1 MPDLVQGHRIQV
13 CVCCMGEGPARQL
26 AQTVEGLATASYF
39 GSLTTS
45 PPSKKEKLSSGSVW
59 ISPKKEGEH
68 NSRQKFAL
76 AGTNVPRWVSQKEN
90 LDVRCRSHP
99 TAAPGLL
106 VVVIWPNLCFAKS
119 VGPKSVCSDLAGFLA
134 SVLTERLL
142 LHPMTKYLR
151 AQIELNIYWIEV

>member
-1 MPDLVQGHRIQV
+1 M
-13 CVCCMGEGPARQL
+13 
-26 AQTVEGLATASYF
+26 
-39 GSLTTS
+39 
-45 PPSKKEKLSSGSVW
+45 
-59 ISPKKEGEH
+59 
-68 NSRQKFAL
+68 
-76 AGTNVPRWVSQKEN
+76 SQKEN
-90 LDVRCRSHP
+90 LDLRCRSQP

-151 AQIELNIYWIEV
+151 AQIELNIYWGVSVWSGGWILDSSLDCKMWSKCGSVATVELLRK